1 MDWLSLFTQLTES
14 STPPT
19 IRQVALKHHIDRE
32 TLRRRYNKWKKA
44 KECSDGQTM
53 KDACSDR
60 RKFNRRALNDEDE
73 KFIAD
78 NCRAVSQLGIP
89 LDWRTLQEQMLAM
102 FQKLHPH
109 ITRSHIIKSFKACE
123 STVVQ
128 FKKRNSF
135 STRRLKVVKRSSQ
148 RTTLNKSY
156 DSVNYLFEL
165 RCYISDG
172 MSDDYIINMDETAVP
187 IVSPPITAIGPVGSG
202 ALIADSNQNEMI
214 SLTAVLA
221 VTRSGRKL
229 PPAFILKGKTQ
240 ITLNHRIIPPNCFA
254 YYSES
259 GWMNA
264 GIMERWLREVVQPYT
279 QTHSAVLVVD
289 CFRSHFAPNVL
300 SYCHNN
306 NLSLVQVPNHQ
317 TKQFQPLDV
326 GVNGPFKQRMSIMWL
341 YERINAVGE
350 WNETFDD
357 AMRRANSSF
366 NAITKTEIQNAWK
379 NALEF

>member
-1 MDWLSLFTQLTES
+1 MPRLSKHALSLIRGSYTPYTRHRVDWLSLFTQLAES

-19 IRQVALKHHIDRE
+19 IRQVALKPHIDRE

-44 KECSDGQTM
+44 KECSDGQAM

-135 STRRLKVVKRSSQ
+135 STRRLKIVKRSSQ
-148 RTTLNKSY
+148 RTKLNKSY

-202 ALIADSNQNEMI
+202 ALIADSNQNKMI

-240 ITLNHRIIPPNCFA
+240 ITLNHRIIPLNCLIF
-254 YYSES
+254 
-259 GWMNA
+259 
-264 GIMERWLREVVQPYT
+264 I
-279 QTHSAVLVVD
+279 
-289 CFRSHFAPNVL
+289 
-300 SYCHNN
+300 
-306 NLSLVQVPNHQ
+306 LSL
-317 TKQFQPLDV
+317 D
-326 GVNGPFKQRMSIMWL
+326 G
-341 YERINAVGE
+341 
-350 WNETFDD
+350 
-357 AMRRANSSF
+357 
-366 NAITKTEIQNAWK
+366 
-379 NALEF
+379 